1 MENQLLKDI
10 VNTSIKDLVELRLKI
25 VRYLT
30 LFEFLPLIISIIL
43 STFLDNRIMISI
55 FFVFS
60 ILFILISDYLL
71 FKIFHKSKI
80 SKLFLD
86 KKELFLI
93 EIIGFNYPDINT
105 TQIQELIVKYII
117 KNTNDI
123 LFNDLKNDLI
133 KMVDNHMDKNK
144 LINLINYRDKRL

>member
-1 MENQLLKDI
+1 MENQLLKEI

-43 STFLDNRIMISI
+43 STFLDNRIMLSI
-55 FFVFS
+55 LFVFS
-60 ILFILISDYLL
+60 IFFIFISDYLL

-80 SKLFLD
+80 SKVFLD

-93 EIIGFNYPDINT
+93 KIIGFNYPDIHT
-105 TQIQELIVKYII
+105 TQIQELIVKYIV

-123 LFNDLKNDLI
+123 LFSDLKNDLI
-133 KMVDNHMDKNK
+133 KMVDNHIDKNK

>member
-1 MENQLLKDI
+1 MENQLLKEI
-10 VNTSIKDLVELRLKI
+10 VNISIKDLVELRLKL

-30 LFEFLPLIISIIL
+30 LFEFTPLIISIIL
-43 STFLDNRIMISI
+43 SSFLDNRIILSI
-55 FFVFS
+55 LFVFS
-60 ILFILISDYLL
+60 ILFIFISDYLL

-80 SKLFLD
+80 SKIFLD

-105 TQIQELIVKYII
+105 TQIQELIVKYIV
-117 KNTNDI
+117 KNTNDK

-133 KMVDNHMDKNK
+133 KMIENHIDKNK